1 MSSLSQNQQFES
13 DHYISCRV
21 KEEDLEDPSVVATV
35 EVVVEVEVEREIG
48 QEADQG
54 VRRED
59 REIDHVAGQEVET
72 GEWLDQEI
80 DHEAG
85 QEVKTGEWL
94 EQEIGHE
101 AGPEVDL
108 EVGREPEESGD
119 NKRYKKFIA
128 IICYTRV
135 IQ

>member
-13 DHYISCRV
+13 DHFISCRV

-59 REIDHVAGQEVET
+59 PEIDHVAGQEVE
-72 GEWLDQEI
+72 
-80 DHEAG
+80 
-85 QEVKTGEWL
+85 TGEWL

-108 EVGREPEESGD
+108 EVGREPEESGE